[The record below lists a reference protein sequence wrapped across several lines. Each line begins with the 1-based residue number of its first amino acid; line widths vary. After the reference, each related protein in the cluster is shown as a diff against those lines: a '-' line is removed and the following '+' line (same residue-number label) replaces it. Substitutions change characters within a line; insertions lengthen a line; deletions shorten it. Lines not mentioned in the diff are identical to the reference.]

1 MVIPPDTKRESR
13 FGSDNAKFARK
24 KQPKTKKV
32 KQEDM
37 SSNPT
42 KDSDPKDNLS
52 EIEEEIET
60 SSQYFKPKPDKTYLI
75 SMDPQKDKIVPTE
88 NDRFK
93 DANGNPLKRYECKIK
108 YVNSGREQKWTVAKT
123 VCLQIIEQLK
133 KNFTVLRVTRHGS
146 DRATTYTIEG
156 MQ

>member
-1 MVIPPDTKRESR
+1 
-13 FGSDNAKFARK
+13 
-24 KQPKTKKV
+24 
-32 KQEDM
+32 M
-37 SSNPT
+37 SSNPYAN
-42 KDSDPKDNLS
+42 PNPNAKDNLS

-60 SSQYFKPKPDKTYLI
+60 SSQYFKPKPDKTYVI

-93 DANGNPLKRYECKIK
+93 DANGNPLKRYECKITH
-108 YVNSGREQKWTVAKT
+108 VNSGREQKWTVAKT

-133 KNFTVLRVTRHGS
+133 KNSTVLRVIRHGS

>member
-60 SSQYFKPKPDKTYLI
+60 SSQYFKPKPDKT
-75 SMDPQKDKIVPTE
+75 
-88 NDRFK
+88 
-93 DANGNPLKRYECKIK
+93 
-108 YVNSGREQKWTVAKT
+108 
-123 VCLQIIEQLK
+123 
-133 KNFTVLRVTRHGS
+133 
-146 DRATTYTIEG
+146 
-156 MQ
+156 

>member
-1 MVIPPDTKRESR
+1 MTTETSLLPVGCGWVMPSTCQT
-13 FGSDNAKFARK
+13 N
-24 KQPKTKKV
+24 QKV
-32 KQEDM
+32 KQENM
-37 SSNPT
+37 SSNPN
-42 KDSDPKDNLS
+42 PNPNAKDNLS

-60 SSQYFKPKPDKTYLI
+60 SNQYFKPKPEKTYVI
-75 SMDPQKDKIVPTE
+75 KMDPKKDKIVPTE
-88 NDRFK
+88 NEKFK
-93 DANGNPLKRYECKIK
+93 DANGNPLKRYECKITH
-108 YVNSGREQKWTVAKT
+108 VNNGREQKWTVAKT